1 MLFNANTYSIIII
14 SCTGIRQE
22 RPLHMRPD
30 PVMHPAMK
38 ERGFPAGPT
47 HTRTVID
54 GRVCIEMSQKILF
67 GELILIEPFQPGPIP
82 GMRPPMGGGAFQQA
96 PPKGSNSMGLI
107 MPLYTLGIIAFF
119 VYTIMKVS
127 SWANHI

>member
-1 MLFNANTYSIIII
+1 MLFNCKYFLH
-14 SCTGIRQE
+14 TGIRQE

-30 PVMHPAMK
+30 PTMHPAMR
-38 ERGFPAGPT
+38 ERGFPSGPT

-54 GRVCIEMSQKILF
+54 GRVRDLKELKESLGMQLF
-67 GELILIEPFQPGPIP
+67 KKCRFQPGPIP
-82 GMRPPMGGGAFQQA
+82 GMRPPMGGGGFQQA
-96 PPKGSNSMGLI
+96 PPKGGNSMGLI

-127 SWANHI
+127 YQVICNLVG